1 MRTAA
6 LEERVGFIDGRWA
19 LARVAWLRGRKIS
32 ARLALW
38 FFVAAVSWANPP
50 QPGSDQIFFSK
61 SFPGSK
67 PEYFEIAVDSAGKAS
82 YREDPAEDP
91 VEFQLSDQ
99 EVREV
104 FDLAQRMN
112 RFQAPLQ
119 SDRKVAFTGAKT
131 LRYRTAAGEEAE
143 AKFTYT
149 TDSDAQKMVAWF
161 ESAGETERH
170 FLELDR
176 VVRFDRLGVNKAL
189 LLFQASFDNG
199 RVVGAK
205 QFLGILGT
213 IAEDTKFMHMARARA
228 AALIE
233 RIGRDTP
240 EERSR

>member
-1 MRTAA
+1 M
-6 LEERVGFIDGRWA
+6 GFNDGRWA
-19 LARVAWLRGRKIS
+19 LASAERLRGREI
-32 ARLALW
+32 AALLALC
-38 FFVAAVSWANPP
+38 FFAAAAFGANPP
-50 QPGSDQIFFSK
+50 QPGADQIFFSK

-67 PEYFEIAVDSAGKAS
+67 PGYFEVTVDSSGKAS
-82 YREDPAEDP
+82 YREDPAEEPID
-91 VEFQLSDQ
+91 FQLSEE

-104 FDLAQRMN
+104 FDLAQKLN
-112 RFQAPLQ
+112 RFESSLQ

-131 LRYRTAAGEEAE
+131 LRYRTAAGEKTEAE
-143 AKFTYT
+143 FTYST
-149 TDSDAQKMVAWF
+149 NPDAQEIVAWF

-189 LLFQASFDNG
+189 LLFQSSFDKG

-233 RIGRDTP
+233 RISRDAIPPERGR
-240 EERSR
+240 

>member
-1 MRTAA
+1 M
-6 LEERVGFIDGRWA
+6 EERVGFNNGRWA
-19 LARVAWLRGRKIS
+19 LASVVWLRGREI
-32 ARLALW
+32 ALLLALCC
-38 FFVAAVSWANPP
+38 FVAAGSWANPP
-50 QPGSDQIFFSK
+50 QPGGDQIFFSK

-67 PEYFEIAVDSAGKAS
+67 PEYFEVTVDSSGKAS

-91 VEFQLSDQ
+91 IEFELNDQ

-104 FDLAQRMN
+104 FDLAQKMN
-112 RFQAPLQ
+112 RFQTPLQ

-143 AKFTYT
+143 AKFTFST
-149 TDSDAQKMVAWF
+149 NTDAQQIVAWF

-189 LLFQASFDNG
+189 LLFQSSFDKG

-233 RIGRDTP
+233 RIGRGSAQD
-240 EERSR
+240 R